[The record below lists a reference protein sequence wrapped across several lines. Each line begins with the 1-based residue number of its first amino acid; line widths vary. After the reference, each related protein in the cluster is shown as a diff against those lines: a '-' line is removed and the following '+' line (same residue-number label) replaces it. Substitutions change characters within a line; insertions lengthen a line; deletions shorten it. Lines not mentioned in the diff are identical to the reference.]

1 MSTSNPEEHVRRVL
15 FLMTAAVGLATVGCG
30 GGDGKAVSPTAPEFK
45 QPNVKPGGK
54 PVGLQ

>member
-1 MSTSNPEEHVRRVL
+1 MRRL
-15 FLMTAAVGLATVGCG
+15 LLLLAATAGLAAAGCG

-45 QPNVKPGGK
+45 QPNVKPGAK